1 MVERRSPKPLV
12 MVQFL
17 PALNFLFSCIPII
30 IRNFNMNKIVKF
42 LKEAQAEL
50 KKVTWP
56 TWEEVNRSTII
67 VFVTVIVFTLF
78 IFFADKAVNFLV
90 QRALG

>member
-1 MVERRSPKPLV
+1 
-12 MVQFL
+12 
-17 PALNFLFSCIPII
+17 
-30 IRNFNMNKIVKF
+30 MNKLVRF

-67 VFVTVIVFTLF
+67 VFATVILFTFF
-78 IFFADKAVNFLV
+78 IFFADKAINFIV
-90 QRALG
+90 QKALG

>member
-1 MVERRSPKPLV
+1 MS
-12 MVQFL
+12 
-17 PALNFLFSCIPII
+17 
-30 IRNFNMNKIVKF
+30 KIVRF

-67 VFVTVIVFTLF
+67 VFATVILFTLF
-78 IFFADKAVNFLV
+78 IYLADKAINFIV
-90 QRALG
+90 QKALG